1 MDAAVFRL
9 FLQPLVEN
17 SLLHGIRGS
26 KEKGYVKVS
35 IQKRGERL
43 RCCVMDT
50 GAGMTGEEK
59 AGLESRFSSD
69 DAGGIGL
76 ANLYRRLVLRYGED
90 SALRVWSKKGMGTAV
105 SFYIPCE
112 KMKV

>member
-1 MDAAVFRL
+1 
-9 FLQPLVEN
+9 
-17 SLLHGIRGS
+17 
-26 KEKGYVKVS
+26 
-35 IQKRGERL
+35 
-43 RCCVMDT
+43 MDT
-50 GAGMTGEEK
+50 GAGMTKEEK

-112 KMKV
+112 KMNV